1 MPVKQG
7 VTLVRCCGAGGLEER
22 ENHIFLGASGSAWCG
37 ILLDRRLRLVEGVFR
52 RAIYGGGDGW
62 RSAIWW
68 FWLWGV
74 VSARRR
80 PAKEKVQGVSILR
93 RLKGT

>member
-22 ENHIFLGASGSAWCG
+22 ENHIFLGASGSAWRG
-37 ILLDRRLRLVEGVFR
+37 VLLDRGLRLAEGVLGWP
-52 RAIYGGGDGW
+52 IYGGDGGW

-74 VSARRR
+74 VSVRRR
-80 PAKEKVQGVSILR
+80 PTKEKVYWVSILR